1 MLGVHLAPLT
11 VEHTRIGTFEAIGEA
26 FWFSVKLLP
35 KMVHGFAKGL
45 ATTLTGKRSDEIAGP
60 VGIISLVN
68 QAAQIGLAPVLFLA
82 AVINLS
88 LAIFNLFPI
97 PGLDGGRMLLAT
109 VTSLR
114 GKPFRPGQEETI
126 HFFGV
131 FAVLALI
138 VLITLNEISGLFNP

>member
-1 MLGVHLAPLT
+1 
-11 VEHTRIGTFEAIGEA
+11 
-26 FWFSVKLLP
+26 
-35 KMVHGFAKGL
+35 MVHGFAKGL